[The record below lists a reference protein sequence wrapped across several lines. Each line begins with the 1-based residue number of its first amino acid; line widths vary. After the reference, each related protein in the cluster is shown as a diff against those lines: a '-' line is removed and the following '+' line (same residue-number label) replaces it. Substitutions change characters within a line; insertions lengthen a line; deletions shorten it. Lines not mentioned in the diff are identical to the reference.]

1 MGEPVRWSHQAQEVI
16 SGDITTAAAYL
27 TPAAGA
33 VVTAVPTYAHD
44 AGGGRPCH
52 VAGRA
57 RRVRVREKARTR
69 EGDAAAAA
77 WPPAAAGDRG
87 HGRSAERHAQSSA
100 AAAGGQRC
108 PGTRQRRSSRAVV
121 SSGCRTLRR
130 SVRGRAQLRPRRA
143 P

>member
-69 EGDAAAAA
+69 EGDL
-77 WPPAAAGDRG
+77 AAG
-87 HGRSAERHAQSSA
+87 
-100 AAAGGQRC
+100 
-108 PGTRQRRSSRAVV
+108 
-121 SSGCRTLRR
+121 CRW
-130 SVRGRAQLRPRRA
+130 
-143 P
+143 